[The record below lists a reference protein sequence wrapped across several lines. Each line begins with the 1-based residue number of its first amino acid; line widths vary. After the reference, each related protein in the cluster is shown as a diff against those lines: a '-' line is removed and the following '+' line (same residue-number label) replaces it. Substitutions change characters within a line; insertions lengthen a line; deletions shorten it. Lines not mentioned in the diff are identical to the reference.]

1 MRIKVPN
8 IANNR
13 SMYGFVILSERKR
26 VEGSSTFAQQYGPI
40 TGKILRLR
48 ASRSAQDDIR
58 FCDSSVC
65 RISILD
71 SYIQYL
77 PILDRIVL
85 KNPLLPEARDLFL
98 LHVVIPTVDFLLFE
112 KL

>member
-26 VEGSSTFAQQYGPI
+26 VEGSSTFAPQYGFI
-40 TGKILRLR
+40 TGKILRLH

-58 FCDSSVC
+58 FCYFSVF
-65 RISILD
+65 RILTLD
-71 SYIQYL
+71 S
-77 PILDRIVL
+77 
-85 KNPLLPEARDLFL
+85 
-98 LHVVIPTVDFLLFE
+98 H
-112 KL
+112 